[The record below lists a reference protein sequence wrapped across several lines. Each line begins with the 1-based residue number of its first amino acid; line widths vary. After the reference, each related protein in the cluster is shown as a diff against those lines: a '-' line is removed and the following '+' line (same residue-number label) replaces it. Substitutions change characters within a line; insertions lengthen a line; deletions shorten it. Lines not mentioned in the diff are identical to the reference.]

1 VILLAQSLTF
11 TKKMLGLIRLSTDTG
26 GKMPAVRAWT
36 DEPVALVMD
45 NFSGHDV
52 NCVDATGQVKLHFS
66 LFMHS
71 VL

>member
-1 VILLAQSLTF
+1 
-11 TKKMLGLIRLSTDTG
+11 
-26 GKMPAVRAWT
+26 MPAVRAWT

-52 NCVDATGQVKLHFS
+52 NCVDPTGQVKLLFS